1 MGKSILQKKETIQ
14 KILIIKLRAIGDVL
28 LSTPVATNLRSFFP
42 NARID
47 FLVEKFASPVLMN
60 NPFLSNVISVDPKK
74 QNPLLIIRLI
84 RSTGYDLVI
93 DLFANPRSAIITL
106 FSGAPF
112 RVGFPFKWRRYS
124 YNIITPPRSA
134 TVHNVEFNLD
144 ALRNIRIPIVST
156 APQFFLKE
164 DDYKFASNFIKSNN
178 LNEKEFITVN
188 IGGGWETKRWKTDKF
203 ITLSQKISN
212 ELSTR
217 VVILYGP
224 NEEKQAQ
231 TIADKSGAIL
241 APSTSLHQ
249 MGAIMS
255 ASKLLITN
263 DSGPMHIAASLN
275 VPTLAIF
282 GPTNPDL
289 QGPYGNISE
298 IVRKEDLECLECNK
312 TTCPIGNI
320 CMTKLEAEVVFEKL
334 NKLLTKIETYRKS
347 PEQK

>member
-1 MGKSILQKKETIQ
+1 MLQKERIQ

-42 NARID
+42 DAQID
-47 FLVEKFASPVLMN
+47 FLVEEFASAVLLN
-60 NPFLSNVISVDPKK
+60 NPFISNVISLNRKK
-74 QNPLLIIRLI
+74 QNPLFLIHSIRT
-84 RSTGYDLVI
+84 TGYDLVI

-106 FSGAPF
+106 LSGAPY

-144 ALRNIRIPIVST
+144 ALRKLKIPLVST
-156 APQFFLKE
+156 NPQFFLND
-164 DDYKFASNFIKSNN
+164 DDYKFASSFIESNG
-178 LNEKEFITVN
+178 LREKEFITVN

-203 ITLSQKISN
+203 ISLSKKILN
-212 ELSTR
+212 ELSIG

-224 NEEKQAQ
+224 AEELQARA
-231 TIADKSGAIL
+231 IAEQSGAVL
-241 APSTSLHQ
+241 APFTSLHQ
-249 MGAIMS
+249 MGAIMK

-282 GPTNPDL
+282 GPTDPKL

-298 IVRKEDLECLECNK
+298 IVQKEDLECLKCNK

-320 CMTKLEAEVVFEKL
+320 CMTTLDAEVVFEKL
-334 NKLLTKIETYRKS
+334 DHLMRKIESSRKLT
-347 PEQK
+347 EHK